1 MKKGRLK
8 MTYEEASALV
18 KRFVELSTE
27 NQKAQGNKYADA
39 RVTGQLIA
47 LLSIS
52 LSDGNTEALRR
63 MNKMTT
69 EALRRMIKMTEEIEL
84 NNQTPNEK

>member
-1 MKKGRLK
+1 
-8 MTYEEASALV
+8 MTYEYASALV

-27 NQKAQGNKYADA
+27 NQKAQGNIFADA
-39 RVTGQLIA
+39 YVIGQLIA

-52 LSDGNTEALRR
+52 LSDGN
-63 MNKMTT
+63 T

-84 NNQTPNEK
+84 NNQTPNENEQRVNHRKKPFSR